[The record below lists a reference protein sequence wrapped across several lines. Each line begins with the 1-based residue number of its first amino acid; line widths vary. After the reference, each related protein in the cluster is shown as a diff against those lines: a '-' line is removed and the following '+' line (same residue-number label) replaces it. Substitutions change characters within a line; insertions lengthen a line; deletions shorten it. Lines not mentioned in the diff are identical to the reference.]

1 MLDLFL
7 YDFSTVNSRYPNWY
21 ACMKND
27 QYLSTCLSSILE
39 DMEFS
44 GNSEAIYPEL
54 EAWLFQLKQHWRM
67 AQALFDRHQLI
78 RRSEE
83 PPFHR

>member
-1 MLDLFL
+1 MSNFSLH
-7 YDFSTVNSRYPNWY
+7 DFATVNSRYPNWQT
-21 ACMKND
+21 CMKND
-27 QYLSTCLSSILE
+27 QYLSNCLFSILE

-44 GNSEAIYPEL
+44 DDSEAIYPEL
-54 EAWLFQLKQHWRM
+54 EAWLFELKRHCRM

-83 PPFHR
+83 TSF

>member
-1 MLDLFL
+1 MLNFSVH
-7 YDFSTVNSRYPNWY
+7 DFSTVNSRYPNWQ

-27 QYLSTCLSSILE
+27 QYLSSCLLSILE

-44 GNSEAIYPEL
+44 DDSETVYPEL
-54 EAWLFQLKQHWRM
+54 EAWLFELKQHWRM
-67 AQALFDRHQLI
+67 SQALFDRHQLI

-83 PPFHR
+83 TPF